1 MSGKK
6 SRLNRIYHA
15 MKTRCY
21 YPNAQGYKNYGGR
34 GITVCDEWKNDFN
47 SFKLWALNNG
57 YADSLTIDRIDNSKG
72 YCPEN
77 CRWVSMKAQCNNYRH
92 NHLITYKGK
101 TMTMTQWAEEE
112 NIPYYRLRGRLN
124 YYKDDMS
131 KVFAKEDLHAKNLTY
146 KNETKRL
153 SEWCKELNLNYK
165 KTLRRLD
172 LGWSV
177 ERAFEE

>member
-1 MSGKK
+1 MSR
-6 SRLNRIYHA
+6 SRLNSIYHL
-15 MKTRCY
+15 MKARCCNSSN
-21 YPNAQGYKNYGGR
+21 PNYKNYGAR
-34 GITVCDEWKNDFN
+34 GITVCEEWKNN
-47 SFKLWALNNG
+47 FKAFKTWALNNG
-57 YADSLTIDRIDNSKG
+57 YSDSLTIDRIDNNKG

-77 CRWVSMKAQCNNYRH
+77 CRWVSMKEQCNNYRH

-101 TMTMTQWAEEE
+101 TMTMAQWAEEE
-112 NIPYYRLRGRLN
+112 GIPYYRLRARLN

-131 KVFAKEDLHAKNLTY
+131 KVFAKKDLHAKNITY

-153 SEWCKELNLNYK
+153 SDWCKELKLNYK
-165 KTLRRLD
+165 KTQRRLD